1 MLKKNHLG
9 IALGADMNTN
19 QTIKTSRF
27 AHKNKFKSI
36 LILFLFIASCSI
48 IETTIESTKKVGEA
62 VIDETVD
69 LGKVI
74 ISIPVDATKTI
85 VDKIDEELHESD
97 PLKLQEETT
106 LPQATPEEDKSIY
119 TSLYGIAMALLVALL
134 ILIFRFVFV
143 NLLKDYR

>member
-1 MLKKNHLG
+1 MLKRNHLG
-9 IALGADMNTN
+9 IVLGAATNTS
-19 QTIKTSRF
+19 QSIKILQLHVR
-27 AHKNKFKSI
+27 KNKLKST
-36 LILFLFIASCSI
+36 LILLLCIASCTI
-48 IETTIESTKKVGEA
+48 IETTIESTKRIGNA

-97 PLKLQEETT
+97 PKPLEETP
-106 LPQATPEEDKSIY
+106 LQQATPEEDKSIY
-119 TSLYGIAMALLVALL
+119 TSLYGVATALLVALL

-143 NLLKDYR
+143 NLLKGYR

>member
-97 PLKLQEETT
+97 SISQEQKP

-143 NLLKDYR
+143 NLLKGYR